1 MDKDYTL
8 LGVVLKGDNLGQDDR
23 CLGAVKVPTS
33 QIGEGTLDC
42 LRDVMRRQL
51 VCFFENLQFCTK
63 EGWSIK
69 AELEN
74 NLKIQDVLTDQR
86 TILVQRNQKEDKI
99 AIQNTDREVLGFVL
113 CAVQSKLSHLRSLI
127 QDQILD
133 EGNRSFQGFQFL
145 EQHGWP
151 VSLRQEGSLSV
162 LDVIN
167 ERHVM
172 IRFKTSPTRT
182 SPQYKACTINRKRH
196 LSFRS
201 SKDLERVS
209 PADSSVGDM
218 TGSVKQILISYVRA
232 EAAQHALRLKQ
243 ELSHLGFTVYL
254 DVHEIRSGLD
264 WQDSLNY
271 AVSNCEYFVALV
283 TPKYGE
289 TQWTNR
295 EIKLA
300 DVLGKF
306 IVPVSFLDCWPPQC
320 LAIQFATTQYI
331 DWKTQAQITAEIS
344 EGSNSAKDIK
354 VWEHRH
360 IREVASKIK
369 DHLNKAKEKAIQ
381 KRTSLVKRRTVVK
394 SCTLIEENNEQAS
407 MCNRDGCPLVVVC
420 VHVNQQQ
427 LSIEL
432 ADFIR
437 SLGFEVWCTVTDKV
451 GGKNEY
457 SDIGDGVRES
467 FQEKA
472 DDAGVVIVV
481 LSSDFIHSKTC
492 QQQLYYCEQRKKV
505 VPFLTED
512 TQIPSWLEMML
523 QSNTYNCV
531 EKRNYKEH
539 LPKILTKLLDPKARQ
554 SSNAELEEA
563 RVSYAVKQLQ
573 KLLKNSLCIY
583 ICGPSVCENV
593 KSDLIRL
600 LGKVLSEFE
609 DITVVTG
616 GGYNV
621 EYLVS
626 HAFQEET
633 QQKLRPHQVWH
644 VLPEQEKEDVSKDY
658 PQNSDGTF
666 QVISF
671 GQTYFC
677 GNSLQERDLIVSKAV
692 QVCLILIGDSDVK
705 YLRLAKK
712 FAWNDHHVIPFVMNM
727 EVDSTFTEQLS
738 HGISL
743 EDFRGLNDPIGT
755 PELRAC
761 VLRDI
766 LTRIQGNLE
775 MEQKEEES
783 QEIEMSPPK
792 KMQRKSP
799 SKGSNPSHKKVSLK
813 SLNTIIL

>member
-8 LGVVLKGDNLGQDDR
+8 LGVVLKGDNSRQEDR
-23 CLGAVKVPTS
+23 CLGAVKVFTS
-33 QIGEGTLDC
+33 QIVEVTLDW
-42 LRDVMRRQL
+42 LKDVMRRQL
-51 VCFFENLQFCTK
+51 VCFLENLHFCTK

-69 AELEN
+69 ADLEKS
-74 NLKIQDVLTDQR
+74 LKIQDVLTEEK
-86 TILVQRNQKEDKI
+86 TVLVQRSQNEKKI
-99 AIQNTDREVLGFVL
+99 AIQNTEREVLGFVL

-127 QDQILD
+127 EDQILD
-133 EGNRSFQGFQFL
+133 EGNRSFLEFQFL
-145 EQHGWP
+145 EQNGWP
-151 VSLRQEGSLSV
+151 VSPKQESSLSV
-162 LDVIN
+162 LDVLN

-172 IRFKTSPTRT
+172 IRFKSSLTRV
-182 SPQYKACTINRKRH
+182 SPQYKAGTVNRKRH

-209 PADSSVGDM
+209 PADSSVGDV

-243 ELSHLGFTVYL
+243 ELSALGFSVYL

-271 AVSNCEYFVALV
+271 AVSNCEFFVALV

-306 IVPVSFLDCWPPQC
+306 IVPVSFLDSWPPQC

-331 DWKTQAQITAEIS
+331 DWKTQAQITAEIA

-360 IREVASKIK
+360 IRDVACKIK
-369 DHLNKAKEKAIQ
+369 DHLIKAKEKALQ
-381 KRTSLVKRRTVVK
+381 KKTSLVKRKTVVK
-394 SCTLIEENNEQAS
+394 SCTLIEENNDQAS
-407 MCNRDGCPLVVVC
+407 LCNRDGCPLVVVC

-427 LSIEL
+427 LSAEL

-437 SLGFEVWCTVTDKV
+437 SLGCEVWCTITDKV
-451 GGKNEY
+451 EGQNDC
-457 SDIGDGVRES
+457 SNLGDENRDS

-472 DDAGVVIVV
+472 DDAGVVIVL
-481 LSSDFIHSKTC
+481 LSSDFIHSRTC

-505 VPFLTED
+505 VPLLTD
-512 TQIPSWLEMML
+512 NTQIPSWLEMML
-523 QSNTYNCV
+523 QSNTYTCV

-539 LPKILTKLLDPKARQ
+539 LPKVLKKLFDPKARQ
-554 SSNAELEEA
+554 SCNAELEEA
-563 RVSYAVKQLQ
+563 RVSYAVKQLK
-573 KLLKNSLCIY
+573 KLLRSSLCVY
-583 ICGPSVCENV
+583 ICGPSVCENIR
-593 KSDLIRL
+593 SDLIRL

-609 DITVVTG
+609 DVTMVTG
-616 GGYNV
+616 GGYNI
-621 EYLVS
+621 EYMVS
-626 HAFQEET
+626 HAFLEET
-633 QQKLRPHQVWH
+633 QQNLRPHKVWH
-644 VLPEQEKEDVSKDY
+644 VLPEQEKQDVSKDY

-677 GNSLQERDLIVSKAV
+677 GNSQEERDLIISKAV
-692 QVCLILIGDSDVK
+692 EVCLIVIGDSDVK

-712 FAWNDHHVIPFVMNM
+712 FAWNDHHVIPFVVNM
-727 EVDSTFTEQLS
+727 EGDSTFTEQLS

-743 EDFRGLNDPIGT
+743 EDFRALNDPKGA
-755 PELRAC
+755 PERRAY

-766 LTRIQGNLE
+766 LTRIQANLE

-783 QEIEMSPPK
+783 QEMEMSPPR
-792 KMQRKSP
+792 KMLRKSP
-799 SKGSNPSHKKVSLK
+799 SKGSSTSHKKVSLK
-813 SLNTIIL
+813 SLNTVIL